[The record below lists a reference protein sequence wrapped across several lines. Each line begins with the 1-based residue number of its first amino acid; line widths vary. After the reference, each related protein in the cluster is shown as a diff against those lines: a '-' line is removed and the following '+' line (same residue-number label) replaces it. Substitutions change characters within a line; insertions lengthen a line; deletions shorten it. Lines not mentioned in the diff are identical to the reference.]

1 MNKSLSHNIN
11 FDLLQLFLCF
21 ITYAPIMTN
30 REIIAILR
38 CLFEDTLIKHF
49 QKATILTLKFTI

>member
-1 MNKSLSHNIN
+1 
-11 FDLLQLFLCF
+11 
-21 ITYAPIMTN
+21 MTN

-38 CLFEDTLIKHF
+38 CLFEDALIKHF